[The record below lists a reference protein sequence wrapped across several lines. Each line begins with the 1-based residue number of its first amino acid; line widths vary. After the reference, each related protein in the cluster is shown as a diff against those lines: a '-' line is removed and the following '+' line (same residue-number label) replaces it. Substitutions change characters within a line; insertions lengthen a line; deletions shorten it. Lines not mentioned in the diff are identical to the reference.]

1 MKEITVQ
8 SIVEEFDRTFGT
20 TEYDEDGEPLG
31 SIGRSAGCDDCRISM
46 EYRDEQKALLVA
58 QLTTLLD
65 TLAERVEE
73 VAGDC
78 SKEGDICD
86 FCDGHPPCEYR
97 MGRQRATEKVLS
109 IIKSLSV
116 K

>member
-1 MKEITVQ
+1 MEKPLSTTWK
-8 SIVEEFDRTFGT
+8 VELTKLMAARTFT
-20 TEYDEDGEPLG
+20 IAEIESFIQSLLEEE
-31 SIGRSAGCDDCRISM
+31 R
-46 EYRDEQKALLVA
+46 KA
-58 QLTTLLD
+58 LLD

>member
-1 MKEITVQ
+1 MEKPLSTTWKERFEEKFPYWRGGQKCCQEADTKYDIQ
-8 SIVEEFDRTFGT
+8 SFIESLLEEER
-20 TEYDEDGEPLG
+20 
-31 SIGRSAGCDDCRISM
+31 
-46 EYRDEQKALLVA
+46 KA
-58 QLTTLLD
+58 LLD